1 MKNTFYE
8 NRRYI
13 YKQHTHHKAQP
24 IACKASRQKP
34 LPVQKRSPPAPGR
47 RGERVGAPNRKRQS
61 RVGPHSSPDK
71 LEKAA
76 RNCRQN
82 TAAAQSNMEH
92 GSPPAFQIPRRD
104 GDEDEK
110 GAVALEDNL
119 RWTPG
124 GVWVQ
129 EAVHRLEPGGGG
141 HRGRVRAVAAEAEAD
156 NRETS
161 SPRWILLH
169 GKGPFQIDD
178 VALVL
183 KHPITEGDLGGGS
196 NRRMSTRNTL
206 VLCRGGGGG
215 EPRTCL
221 CISER
226 DTCCRFS
233 RWEWNRLL
241 RVRGTPRTH
250 SMM

>member
-1 MKNTFYE
+1 
-8 NRRYI
+8 
-13 YKQHTHHKAQP
+13 
-24 IACKASRQKP
+24 
-34 LPVQKRSPPAPGR
+34 
-47 RGERVGAPNRKRQS
+47 
-61 RVGPHSSPDK
+61 
-71 LEKAA
+71 
-76 RNCRQN
+76 
-82 TAAAQSNMEH
+82 MEH

-124 GVWVQ
+124 CVWVQ
-129 EAVHRLEPGGGG
+129 ETVHRLEPGGGDTDAG
-141 HRGRVRAVAAEAEAD
+141 VRAVAAKAEAD
-156 NRETS
+156 TWETS

-169 GKGPFQIDD
+169 GKSPFQIDD

-183 KHPITEGDLGGGS
+183 KHPITEGDLRGQKKDENQKNKRSLTGLGGGDG
-196 NRRMSTRNTL
+196 REL
-206 VLCRGGGGG
+206 
-215 EPRTCL
+215 RTCL

>member
-1 MKNTFYE
+1 MRIADTFTS
-8 NRRYI
+8 NIYI
-13 YKQHTHHKAQP
+13 TKLDRLPAKLHAERHFL
-24 IACKASRQKP
+24 SRSGA
-34 LPVQKRSPPAPGR
+34 LHPVAVA
-47 RGERVGAPNRKRQS
+47 RGSGAPNRKEQS

-76 RNCRQN
+76 RNCSQN

-129 EAVHRLEPGGGG
+129 ETVHRLEPGGGDTDAG
-141 HRGRVRAVAAEAEAD
+141 VRAVAAKAEAD
-156 NRETS
+156 TWEAS

-169 GKGPFQIDD
+169 GKSPFQIDD

-183 KHPITEGDLGGGS
+183 KHPITEGDLRGQKKDENQKNKRSLTG
-196 NRRMSTRNTL
+196 
-206 VLCRGGGGG
+206 VGGGGAASFV
-215 EPRTCL
+215 PVCA
-221 CISER
+221 SQ
-226 DTCCRFS
+226 S
-233 RWEWNRLL
+233 
-241 RVRGTPRTH
+241 GTPVAGSPGGSGTGCCGSGGPPEPTR
-250 SMM
+250 